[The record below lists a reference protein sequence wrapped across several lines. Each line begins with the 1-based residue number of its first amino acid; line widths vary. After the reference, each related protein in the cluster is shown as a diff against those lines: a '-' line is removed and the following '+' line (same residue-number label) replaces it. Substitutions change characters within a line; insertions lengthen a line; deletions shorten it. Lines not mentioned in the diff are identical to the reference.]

1 MLNVA
6 VIGAGRIGT
15 VHAAAVAA
23 NPQTRLAVVADPF
36 GEGAARL
43 ADQYGARST
52 LVIDDVW
59 ADDGVDAVIIGS
71 PTPLHVEHILAADA
85 AGKKILCEKPVDL
98 DIARVDECV
107 RTLGDRA
114 ERVMIG
120 FNRRFDP
127 GFAEIRARA
136 AAGEIGAVEQVTI
149 ISRDPAA
156 PPASYVAQ
164 SGGIFRDMTIHD
176 FDMARFLLGD
186 IVEVSAVGQH
196 LDPEIEAAG
205 DFDAAVITLLAAS
218 GAVATIIN
226 NRHCASGYDQRLE
239 VSGASGM
246 LEAANHRPTLVRYS
260 GATYTEAAAPYLNF
274 FLERYTA
281 AYAAELAA
289 FVAAVQSG
297 DPVTPNVL
305 DGRAALALADAAT
318 HSARTGERV
327 RIA

>member
-23 NPQTRLAVVADPF
+23 NPDTRLVLVADPF
-36 GEGAARL
+36 GDGAARL
-43 ADQYGARST
+43 SEQYGGRST
-52 LVIDDVW
+52 LSIDDVW

-85 AGKKILCEKPVDL
+85 AGKAILCEKPVDL
-98 DIARVDECV
+98 DIGRVDACIEA
-107 RTLGDRA
+107 LGERA
-114 ERVMIG
+114 QRVMIG

-127 GFAEIRARA
+127 GFAEVHARA
-136 AAGEIGAVEQVTI
+136 AAGEVGAIEQVTI
-149 ISRDPAA
+149 VSRDPAA

-176 FDMARFLLGD
+176 FDMARFLIGD
-186 IVEVSAVGQH
+186 IVSVSAVGQH
-196 LDPEIEAAG
+196 FDPEIRAAG
-205 DFDAAVITLLAAS
+205 DFDGAVVTLLGAS

-226 NRHCASGYDQRLE
+226 NRTCASGYDQRLE
-239 VSGASGM
+239 VFGSTGM
-246 LEAANHRPTLVRYS
+246 LEADNHRPTQVRFS
-260 GATYTEAAAPYLNF
+260 GARYTQAAAPYLHF
-274 FLERYTA
+274 FLQRYTA

-289 FVAAVQSG
+289 FVEAVRAG
-297 DPVTPNVL
+297 APVTPNVL

-327 RIA
+327 AL